1 MSFIEPMIRIITD
14 TGRGASTSVAPPGY
28 PSGWEE
34 RAMNKLLIA
43 AAVVAGAGGLAY
55 AVNKKPDAPAPAF
68 RSDRVLTAGG
78 APSTASSPAPAAAAT
93 VVTGASLPDGEY
105 TCYGSGLRILIGM
118 GFRVS
123 GGRYKDLD
131 GNGDGSVAIAGDKV
145 NFTGGHLDGQQ
156 GREVQ
161 PNGTFRIASM
171 ASCEKTS

>member
-1 MSFIEPMIRIITD
+1 
-14 TGRGASTSVAPPGY
+14 
-28 PSGWEE
+28 
-34 RAMNKLLIA
+34 MNRTILIA
-43 AAVVAGAGGLAY
+43 AAVVIGAGGLAY
-55 AVNKKPDAPAPAF
+55 AVNKKPDTPAPAF
-68 RSDRVLTAGG
+68 QSDRVLTAGG
-78 APSTASSPAPAAAAT
+78 APSGTSGPSAAAAPT
-93 VVTGASLPDGEY
+93 PAAGAAAATGASLPNGEY
-105 TCYGSGLRILIGM
+105 TCYGSGLQILIGM

-131 GNGDGSVAIAGDKV
+131 GNGDGTVAIAGDKV